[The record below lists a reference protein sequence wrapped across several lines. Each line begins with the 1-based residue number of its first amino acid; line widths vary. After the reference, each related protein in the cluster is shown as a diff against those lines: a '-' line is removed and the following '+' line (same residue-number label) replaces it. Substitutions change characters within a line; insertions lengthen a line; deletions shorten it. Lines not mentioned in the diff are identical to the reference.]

1 MSLTKDTLLKLKI
14 VKTLIDAKNI
24 ETHYTVTRLMI
35 VTVNLEFINKT
46 CDPTKIFKIGSRKI
60 RPGLVG
66 RSSPPMLMTKQGKF
80 LHSGHFLGVKLLNF
94 LSYFYC
100 IILNYC

>member
-24 ETHYTVTRLMI
+24 ETHYTLTRLMI

-46 CDPTKIFKIGSRKI
+46 CCLLK
-60 RPGLVG
+60 L
-66 RSSPPMLMTKQGKF
+66 F
-80 LHSGHFLGVKLLNF
+80 LEFSQQN
-94 LSYFYC
+94 SYFNKIIPTLFKYC
-100 IILNYC
+100 PFKSFFTNICLLDGY

>member
-24 ETHYTVTRLMI
+24 ETHYTLTRLMI

-46 CDPTKIFKIGSRKI
+46 CCLWKLFLKFSQQHFFFREIIPTLFKYCPFKS
-60 RPGLVG
+60 
-66 RSSPPMLMTKQGKF
+66 F
-80 LHSGHFLGVKLLNF
+80 
-94 LSYFYC
+94 FYC
-100 IILNYC
+100 NFPT

>member
-24 ETHYTVTRLMI
+24 ETHYTLTRLMI

-46 CDPTKIFKIGSRKI
+46 CCLLKLFLKFSQQHFFFKEIIPTLFKYCPFKSF
-60 RPGLVG
+60 
-66 RSSPPMLMTKQGKF
+66 F
-80 LHSGHFLGVKLLNF
+80 LLQFAHLKDINQQ
-94 LSYFYC
+94 
-100 IILNYC
+100 